1 MANEG
6 QRYLNQ
12 SGLSALWNK
21 IKARD
26 IALSGE
32 ISAVSTALGAHTT
45 NLEISGVSGVS
56 GVLGISAGGLGV
68 TSFEA
73 ARDAQHLD
81 VYTRGEVDSLFSADI
96 EIKTPTEWPSYTP
109 TSADLHTIFY
119 VGPYTSVTGDD
130 QYEEYIIHQN
140 GSSYEKLKVGEHS
153 IDLSN
158 YVNTVT
164 LTGTGNA
171 VTTTAKNGNT
181 LTLGKDQTFV
191 PSSDYTATI
200 AGMTTAYTAGTH
212 KVITAI
218 NQSSGTITAVGEKQ
232 LGVEDVDGLTALSN
246 DLSGHIDF
254 VSAAV
259 SSLDN
264 YVNTAI
270 ETLNNRITAASSNLN
285 SAIDALNS
293 RVDTFSAETTAT
305 FDAMNLTTAF
315 SPWQT
320 IVGLTSQSG
329 KLTFSAE
336 DIPAITKQEIDDLD
350 NSWVTTP

>member
-21 IKARD
+21 IKDRD

-68 TSFEA
+68 TSWDA
-73 ARDAQHLD
+73 ARDENHLD
-81 VYTRGEVDSLFSADI
+81 VYTKNQVNSLFNGQVVILTALPASGEAGKI
-96 EIKTPTEWPSYTP
+96 YYIGPTGSGVDKY
-109 TSADLHTIFY
+109 D
-119 VGPYTSVTGDD
+119 
-130 QYEEYIIHQN
+130 EYIWDSNSNTFIH
-140 GSSYEKLKVGEHS
+140 VGEHS

-232 LGVEDVDGLTALSN
+232 LGVEDIDGLTALSN

-254 VSAAV
+254 VSGAV
-259 SSLDN
+259 TALND

-285 SAIDALNS
+285 DAITALNS
-293 RVDTFSAETTAT
+293 RVDTFSAETTAA
-305 FDAMNLTTAF
+305 FDAMYLTTAF

-329 KLTFSAE
+329 KLSFSAE